1 MQSVCLKEAEAI
13 GPLAEQTTLVGMTFG
28 GHLRSKVFPVLSRN
42 IYIYIYCLG
51 IDFIVLLMLVKKH

>member
-1 MQSVCLKEAEAI
+1 MQSVCLKEAEAV

-28 GHLRSKVFPVLSRN
+28 GHLRSKVFSVLS
-42 IYIYIYCLG
+42 IYIYIYIVLG

>member
-1 MQSVCLKEAEAI
+1 MQSVCLKEAEAV

-28 GHLRSKVFPVLSRN
+28 GHLRSKVFSVLS
-42 IYIYIYCLG
+42 IYIYIVLG